1 MEGRTCVL
9 SRLERSLLASV
20 ASTRRSEKAIG
31 FMRHGKYGLRDAIS
45 HLWLSCPSIVS
56 FWETGGVCGDREPR
70 SCTQPRDPRRVG
82 GETNFMNR
90 AESRAS
96 KDMHVA

>member
-56 FWETGGVCGDREPR
+56 F
-70 SCTQPRDPRRVG
+70 
-82 GETNFMNR
+82 
-90 AESRAS
+90 
-96 KDMHVA
+96 